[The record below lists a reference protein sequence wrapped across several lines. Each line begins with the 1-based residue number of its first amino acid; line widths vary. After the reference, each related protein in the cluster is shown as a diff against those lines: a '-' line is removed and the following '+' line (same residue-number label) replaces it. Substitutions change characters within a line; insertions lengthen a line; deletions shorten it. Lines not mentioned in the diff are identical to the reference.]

1 MSARVEST
9 STLLDTVKLIAALSF
24 LIAGIAGFY
33 YFADQPLAYRV
44 LGVLGAGLVASPAVA
59 VDSVP
64 ASFTIS
70 GSGWGHGVGMS
81 QWGAQAM
88 ALDGSSYTD
97 IISHYFPTT
106 TLGTVNALGDVGLQV
121 LVVVAHAVAL
131 VAPQRALH
139 TERSAHEVL
148 IAAPVFVELVHR
160 HAGGQRDRAVERVR
174 AFGEPIVQEA
184 REPKLRPSVVIVRR

>member
-1 MSARVEST
+1 MNLRKLLATSAAV
-9 STLLDTVKLIAALSF
+9 
-24 LIAGIAGFY
+24 
-33 YFADQPLAYRV
+33 
-44 LGVLGAGLVASPAVA
+44 VLGAGLVASPAVA

-106 TLGTVNALGDVGLQV
+106 TLGTVNALGDAGLQTV
-121 LVVVAHAVAL
+121 
-131 VAPQRALH
+131 
-139 TERSAHEVL
+139 
-148 IAAPVFVELVHR
+148 
-160 HAGGQRDRAVERVR
+160 RV
-174 AFGEPIVQEA
+174 GIMQETH
-184 REPKLRPSVVIVRR
+184 